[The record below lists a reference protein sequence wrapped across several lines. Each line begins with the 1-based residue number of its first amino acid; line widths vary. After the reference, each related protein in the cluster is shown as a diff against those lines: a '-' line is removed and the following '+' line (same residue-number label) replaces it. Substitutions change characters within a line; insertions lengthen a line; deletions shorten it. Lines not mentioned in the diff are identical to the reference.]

1 MLTVTDLS
9 ARYGRV
15 TALRS
20 VSVNVGQGEIVAI
33 VGPNGAGKS
42 TTLAAITG
50 IVRPSGGAI
59 ELEGRSLLGLAPER
73 IVRLGIALV
82 PEGRQIF
89 SSLSVAEN
97 LELGTTPRRDRAAA
111 REDLERELDRFPVLR
126 TYYRTSAAKL
136 SGGEQQQLAI
146 ARALLSRPKLLLLDE
161 PSLGLAPIMIDR
173 VFETLEQ
180 LRESGVTVLL
190 VEQNATRAVALADR
204 SYVLRTGRVG
214 LSGTR
219 EELLQTA
226 DFAAAYLGLL
236 TTTDPEARDPR

>member
-1 MLTVTDLS
+1 VLTVRDLS

-20 VSVNVGQGEIVAI
+20 VSVSVGQGEIVAI

-50 IVRPSGGAI
+50 IVRPSGGSI

-89 SSLSVAEN
+89 YSLSVAEN

-111 REDLERELDRFPVLR
+111 REDLERELDRFQVLR
-126 TYYRTSAAKL
+126 TYYRSSAAKL

-173 VFETLEQ
+173 VFETLQQ

-226 DFAAAYLGLL
+226 DFAAAYLG
-236 TTTDPEARDPR
+236 A